1 MLTKQ
6 EVLDYLGVSDD
17 DPIIDSLMV
26 AADEYLK
33 GAVGAD
39 YPKDN
44 EKAKLIAK
52 VFIHDIYSNRG
63 TATNNAKLS
72 SAIQGFMQSMLL
84 QLRIE
89 IRGDGD
95 G

>member
-6 EVLDYLGVSDD
+6 EVLEYVGISDD
-17 DPIIDSLMV
+17 DPVIDSLMV

-33 GAVGAD
+33 SAVGAD

-52 VFIHDIYSNRG
+52 IFIHDIYSNRG
-63 TATNNAKLS
+63 TAVANTKLS
-72 SAIQGFMQSMLL
+72 SAIQGFMKSMIL
-84 QLRIE
+84 QLGME